1 MEEDRWDCGW
11 EGGGGV
17 GEEEEVGGGGKRG
30 RGVWGRRQCEGV

>member
-1 MEEDRWDCGW
+1 VEEDRCGW